1 MRYLINKIR
10 CFFSFVDSLLFKARR
25 DLNNMNHGVWLHDK
39 EGRERYKEVQL
50 VAVPKDSSDVYRV
63 KANYNEKM
71 WEIPGLN
78 GTGVTR
84 YPFPDGNWAIK
95 VAFSSKTQLNDV
107 MKRDRVPPL
116 LDGIPVIIRDTPATY
131 TLE

>member
-1 MRYLINKIR
+1 MRYIINKIR
-10 CFFSFVDSLLFKARR
+10 YFFSLVDRLIFTARR
-25 DLNNMNHGVWLHDK
+25 DLDNINHGVWLHDK
-39 EGRERYKEVQL
+39 EGGVWYKEMQL
-50 VAVPKDSSDVYRV
+50 VAVPKDSGDVYRINT
-63 KANYNEKM
+63 NYRETL

-95 VAFSSKTQLNDV
+95 VAFSSKAQLNDV
-107 MKRDRVPPL
+107 MKRDMVPPL